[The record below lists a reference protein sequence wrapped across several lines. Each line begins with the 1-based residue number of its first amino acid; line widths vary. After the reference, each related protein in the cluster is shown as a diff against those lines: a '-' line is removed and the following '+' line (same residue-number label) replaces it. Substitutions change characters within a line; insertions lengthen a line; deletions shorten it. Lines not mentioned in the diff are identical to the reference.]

1 MRETKILVTDVSEE
15 KPNIFK
21 IACERP
27 ATIKMVNDNDK
38 LEISDILKSLFGIR
52 PQIQLVRIDS
62 KQRESQLEEYTDPP
76 QSSHTAKQN
85 PPRKQN
91 DKTPM
96 MLMHEASSDPEL
108 SSILRMFDAKIIK
121 IEPK

>member
-1 MRETKILVTDVSEE
+1 MVFIAASE

-21 IACERP
+21 ISCERP

-38 LEISDILKSLFGIR
+38 LEISGILKSLFGVR
-52 PQIQLVRIDS
+52 PQIQLVRTNS
-62 KQRESQLEEYTDPP
+62 TQRESQLEEYTDPP
-76 QSSHTAKQN
+76 RSNHEKKQN
-85 PPRKQN
+85 SSQNQN